1 MWARVSSS
9 GKGEERHRELFA
21 LVLRRAE
28 AYGGSPVDYRRA
40 CSRTPLTEDE
50 PSKAALIVEP
60 KANADMIEGYQD
72 GRDLT
77 APEPSAN
84 RSRSY
89 RHGFMVGRAEKENRR
104 IAFDEVTRM
113 ADEAMRLDDEDR
125 RGFEPWPDGE
135 YSGKITD

>member
-1 MWARVSSS
+1 M
-9 GKGEERHRELFA
+9 
-21 LVLRRAE
+21 
-28 AYGGSPVDYRRA
+28 
-40 CSRTPLTEDE
+40 
-50 PSKAALIVEP
+50 AALIVEP
-60 KANADMIEGYQD
+60 KANADMIEGFLV
-72 GRDLT
+72 GCVLFVS
-77 APEPSAN
+77 EPSAN

-135 YSGKITD
+135 FSGKITD